1 MSSTGCAPA
10 PDQLR
15 SLICTAPEELR
26 AHLRD
31 LSVAELASTTAG
43 LRPGT
48 TPGVETATKLAMR
61 SLGRRIKALEAEVA
75 DLDAVL
81 RPLVVATAPKLVAHY
96 GVGTDT
102 AAALLVAAGDNPS
115 RLPSPACA
123 GPHRSQRPAA
133 RPRTD
138 TGCTEAETAKP
149 TAPCGISP

>member
-138 TGCTEAETAKP
+138 TG
-149 TAPCGISP
+149 